1 MSFEKRSNMKSL
13 EIRRL
18 EKRPLKWMPGPSEMM
33 IIVVAVFFLFGA
45 KKIPDM
51 AKSMGSAMGE
61 FRKAQKQSE
70 LNLRNFESEIKNM
83 PQEEIRETKTQKI
96 AKSLGI
102 SVDGKSEDQLLDE
115 IELRTR
121 IREDAS
127 P

>member
-1 MSFEKRSNMKSL
+1 MIGGL
-13 EIRRL
+13 
-18 EKRPLKWMPGPSEMM
+18 GPTEL
-33 IIVVAVFFLFGA
+33 ILIVAAVFLLFGV

-61 FRKAQKQSE
+61 FRKAQRESE
-70 LNLRNFESEIKNM
+70 LNLRNFEAEIASQSQQ
-83 PQEEIRETKTQKI
+83 PIQETKTQKI

-102 SVDGKSEDQLLDE
+102 DTTGKSDDQLLDE

>member
-1 MSFEKRSNMKSL
+1 ML
-13 EIRRL
+13 GGI
-18 EKRPLKWMPGPSEMM
+18 GPTEMM
-33 IIVVAVFFLFGA
+33 IVVLVVFVLFGA

-61 FRKAQKQSE
+61 FKKAQKESE
-70 LNLRNFESEIKNM
+70 LNLRNFEADLRAQPDQPI
-83 PQEEIRETKTQKI
+83 PETKTQKI

-102 SVDGKSEDQLLDE
+102 STEGKTENQLLDE